1 MRAIIIGAGAS
12 GMAAAL
18 TAARRGHTVTLLE
31 RQARAGRKLMATGN
45 GRCNLTNTNAS
56 PEHYHGT
63 DVSFMRR
70 AMEALPPQ
78 EALKFFRGIG
88 LLTVEESGGRV
99 YPLSNSA
106 NSVVDVLRFALEA
119 AGVQLIAG
127 DRAREIYRDGDGF
140 TVATESGARHRAD
153 AVVVA
158 CGGLAGEKLGGGRD
172 GYELLKSLGHTRTAL
187 RPALVQI
194 TTAPEYPRALK
205 GIKAD
210 CRLTL
215 RAAGRVLDTAEGEV
229 LFTETGVSGPAAFDL
244 SRSVSAAGDEPMEL
258 QLDLLRGYA
267 LAAVLGHLQS
277 RREAAPD
284 IPAAELFT
292 GALHNRLGRMVV
304 RYAALEPAKPLASLA
319 DAELSRAAASAKC
332 FVLPVRGTEGFANAQ
347 VTAGGIK
354 TAEFDPK
361 TLESRLVPGLFA
373 CGEVLD
379 IDGDCGGYNL
389 QWAWA
394 SGCLAG
400 SLGSCGP
407 SAASRCRPAATSGGS
422 TRWRR
427 RSWASAP
434 RR

>member
-78 EALKFFRGIG
+78 EALEFFRGIG

-106 NSVVDVLRFALEA
+106 NSVVDVLRFALESA
-119 AGVQLIAG
+119 HVQLAAG
-127 DRAREIYRDGDGF
+127 DRAREIYRDEGGF
-140 TVATESGARHRAD
+140 TVVTESGARHRAD

-172 GYELLKSLGHTRTAL
+172 GYELLKALGHTRTAL

-210 CRLTL
+210 CRITL
-215 RAAGRVLDTAEGEV
+215 RAEGRALDSSAGEL

-244 SRSVSAAGDEPMEL
+244 SRTAAALSGEPAEL
-258 QLDLLRGYA
+258 EIDLLREYA
-267 LAAVLGHLQS
+267 LSAVIAHLES
-277 RREAAPD
+277 RRAAAPEL
-284 IPAAELFT
+284 PASEIFT

-304 RYAALEPAKPLASLA
+304 KYAGIEAAKPLHELTA
-319 DAELSRAAASAKC
+319 AELSRAAASAKC
-332 FVLPVRGTEGFANAQ
+332 FVLPVRWTEGFANAQ

-354 TAEFDPK
+354 TSEFDPE
-361 TLESRLVPGLFA
+361 TMESRLVPGLFA

-400 SLGSCGP
+400 RLG
-407 SAASRCRPAATSGGS
+407 A
-422 TRWRR
+422 
-427 RSWASAP
+427 
-434 RR
+434 

>member
-78 EALKFFRGIG
+78 EALEFFRGIG

-106 NSVVDVLRFALEA
+106 NSVVDVLRFALESA
-119 AGVQLIAG
+119 HVQLAAG

-140 TVATESGARHRAD
+140 TVVTESGTRHRAD

-258 QLDLLRGYA
+258 QLDLLRGYT

-400 SLGSCGP
+400 RLGS
-407 SAASRCRPAATSGGS
+407 
-422 TRWRR
+422 
-427 RSWASAP
+427 
-434 RR
+434 

>member
-1 MRAIIIGAGAS
+1 
-12 GMAAAL
+12 MAAAL

-56 PEHYHGT
+56 PRALPRHGR
-63 DVSFMRR
+63 VPSCAGRWRR
-70 AMEALPPQ
+70 CPPQ
-78 EALKFFRGIG
+78 EALEFFRGIG

-229 LFTETGVSGPAAFDL
+229 LFTETGVSGPSAFDL

-258 QLDLLRGYA
+258 QLDLLRGYT
-267 LAAVLGHLQS
+267 LATVLGHLQS

-400 SLGSCGP
+400 RLGS
-407 SAASRCRPAATSGGS
+407 
-422 TRWRR
+422 
-427 RSWASAP
+427 
-434 RR
+434 

>member
-1 MRAIIIGAGAS
+1 
-12 GMAAAL
+12 
-18 TAARRGHTVTLLE
+18 
-31 RQARAGRKLMATGN
+31 MATGN

-78 EALKFFRGIG
+78 EALEFFRGIG

-258 QLDLLRGYA
+258 QLDLLRGYP

-400 SLGSCGP
+400 RLGS
-407 SAASRCRPAATSGGS
+407 
-422 TRWRR
+422 
-427 RSWASAP
+427 
-434 RR
+434 